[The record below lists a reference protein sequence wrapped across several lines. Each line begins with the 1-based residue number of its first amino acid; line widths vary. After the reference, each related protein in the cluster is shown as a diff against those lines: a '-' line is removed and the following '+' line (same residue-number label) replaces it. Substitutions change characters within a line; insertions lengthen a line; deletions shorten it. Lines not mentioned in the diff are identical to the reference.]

1 MAPTDASSAI
11 RAGLGLEQVSVLLV
25 EDDARL
31 RAAVA
36 RALGEAG
43 ARVEAVGTGQAAL
56 AAAGPGPACP
66 FAVVVLDIGLPDSD
80 GRDVCQAL
88 RSRGIT
94 APVLFLTARG
104 QVEDVVS
111 GFGAGGDD
119 YLSKPFR
126 TPELLVRLGALAH
139 RAGAPTVPGVEG
151 PADAPA
157 AVAPGRTGPPQG
169 VPSPADAPPP
179 LRLDPVGHR
188 LLGTVEQ
195 PLTPTEYRVL
205 AVLVNAPGEV
215 VRRKA
220 LAAAGWSHGAIVSD
234 NTLDQYVARLRRKVA
249 AASGGAHQITTV
261 HGVGHRF
268 S

>member
-1 MAPTDASSAI
+1 VAHHHPVVPSDASSAI
-11 RAGLGLEQVSVLLV
+11 RAGLGLEQVPVLLV

-31 RAAVA
+31 RSVVA

-43 ARVEAVGTGQAAL
+43 ARVHPAGTGQEAL
-56 AAAGPGPACP
+56 AAAGPGPVCP

-94 APVLFLTARG
+94 TPVLFLTARG

-119 YLSKPFR
+119 YLAKPFR

-139 RAGAPTVPGVEG
+139 RAGTATPSAPAPPG
-151 PADAPA
+151 APA
-157 AVAPGRTGPPQG
+157 A
-169 VPSPADAPPP
+169 ADAVLAAGDRPA
-179 LRLDPVGHR
+179 LRLDPVGHP
-188 LLGTVEQ
+188 LVGAAEQ

-205 AVLVNAPGEV
+205 AVLLNAPGEV

>member
-1 MAPTDASSAI
+1 MRPTDASSAI
-11 RAGLGLEQVSVLLV
+11 RASLGLEQVPVLLV

-31 RAAVA
+31 RAAVS

-43 ARVEAVGTGQAAL
+43 ARVHATGTGQGAL
-56 AAAGPGPACP
+56 AAAGPGPTCP
-66 FAVVVLDIGLPDSD
+66 YAVVVLDIGLPDSD

-139 RAGAPTVPGVEG
+139 RPGSATGTVPAPEPVPDGASATGAGAP
-151 PADAPA
+151 A
-157 AVAPGRTGPPQG
+157 A
-169 VPSPADAPPP
+169 

-188 LLGTVEQ
+188 LVGVSEQ

-249 AASGGAHQITTV
+249 AASDGQHQITTV

>member
-1 MAPTDASSAI
+1 MAHHHLVVPTDASSAI
-11 RAGLGLEQVSVLLV
+11 RAGLGLEQVPVLLV

-31 RAAVA
+31 RSAVA

-43 ARVEAVGTGQAAL
+43 ARVHAAGTGQEAL

-94 APVLFLTARG
+94 TPVLFLTARG

-119 YLSKPFR
+119 YLAKPFR

-139 RAGAPTVPGVEG
+139 RAGAARASATT
-151 PADAPA
+151 PAAAGAGAPA
-157 AVAPGRTGPPQG
+157 AEHAVPGDGDR
-169 VPSPADAPPP
+169 PA

-188 LLGTVEQ
+188 LVGADEQ

-205 AVLVNAPGEV
+205 AVLLNAPGEV